1 METNQIQEQMLIES
15 SSFVTT
21 FINILRQ
28 TTKLFSFA
36 ICKRKNKGI
45 QSDLQYEET
54 KQIRKQMLDKS
65 RSFVTFI

>member
-21 FINILRQ
+21 FINTLRQ

-36 ICKRKNKGI
+36 ICERKIKGI
-45 QSDLQYEET
+45 QFVLQYVET
-54 KQIRKQMLDKS
+54 NQIGKQMLNES
-65 RSFVTFI
+65 SFITFI